1 MYAGLLEM
9 HRDFP
14 VRCEGNE
21 GSCWGLERAK
31 SGGSG
36 GLGGENRIRG
46 RIGREEE
53 KGNHRGRA
61 PLFYAAWLAFT
72 LALALAGLG
81 ANDWETGTSTQSQSL
96 SLSSLGVPS
105 DATDSSKLLTGSRTL
120 SRDASGGRSSPRPR
134 VRGG

>member
-1 MYAGLLEM
+1 M

-21 GSCWGLERAK
+21 GYCWGLERAK

-36 GLGGENRIRG
+36 GLGGENNRIRG

-96 SLSSLGVPS
+96 SLSLFSRRSLQRNRFVKGS
-105 DATDSSKLLTGSRTL
+105 DRLQDPL
-120 SRDASGGRSSPRPR
+120 SRC
-134 VRGG
+134 